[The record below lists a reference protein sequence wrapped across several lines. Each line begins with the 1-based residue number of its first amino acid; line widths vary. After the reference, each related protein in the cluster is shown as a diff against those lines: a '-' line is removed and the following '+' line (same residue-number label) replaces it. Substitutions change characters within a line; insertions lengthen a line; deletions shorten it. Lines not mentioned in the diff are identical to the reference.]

1 MITIRRALVPA
12 AVLAVA
18 LAGCAATASPSPAT
32 SSPPAP
38 SSASVSP
45 PASSPAEPTPSSGQ
59 GGCPV
64 PPTTG
69 ALPSNT
75 LTGLTAE
82 AGPTADRLT
91 FTFGDTVELPVQP
104 VGHLA
109 AATPP
114 FTMAGSGDVIDIVG
128 DHFLTVIFTGMSLAD
143 EQGNPAFQ
151 TQRDA
156 RWGLAAVK
164 QTIVF
169 DESEGQVGIVVGY
182 TGDGCVALGGD
193 PAARTVTLDITHPP
207 G

>member
-1 MITIRRALVPA
+1 MIPLRHGLVVA
-12 AVLAVA
+12 IVLSLVA
-18 LAGCAATASPSPAT
+18 GGCASPASPSPA
-32 SSPPAP
+32 P
-38 SSASVSP
+38 SSAAPSGSAESP
-45 PASSPAEPTPSSGQ
+45 SASAASSSPSVAP

-64 PPTTG
+64 PATTG

-75 LTGLTAE
+75 LTGLSAA

-91 FTFGDTVELPVQP
+91 FTFGNTVELPVEP

-114 FTMAGSGDVIDIVG
+114 FTMAGSGDLIDIVG

-143 EQGNPAFQ
+143 EQGNPAFA

-156 RWGLAAVK
+156 RWGLAAIK

-193 PAARTVTLDITHPP
+193 PVARTVTLDITHPL